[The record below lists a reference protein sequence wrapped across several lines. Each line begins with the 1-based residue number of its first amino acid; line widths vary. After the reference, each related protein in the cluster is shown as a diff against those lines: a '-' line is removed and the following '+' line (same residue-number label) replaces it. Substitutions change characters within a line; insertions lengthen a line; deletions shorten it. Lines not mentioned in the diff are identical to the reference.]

1 MDSAFRDIDA
11 MHSIASPARSKSAGV
26 PWARTIVPGCSNV
39 SRMAL
44 LALPVLLAAC
54 AGSTASNP
62 TYPRPEVDG
71 GEGYY
76 DNRWPGKQQAE

>member
-26 PWARTIVPGCSNV
+26 PSARTIVPGCSNV

-44 LALPVLLAAC
+44 LAVPVLLAAC
-54 AGSTASNP
+54 AGSTAGDP
-62 TYPRPEVDG
+62 KYPSLGADG
-71 GEGYY
+71 ERYE
-76 DNRWPGKQQAE
+76 NFWPGKGSVE